1 MFAAIFPGQG
11 SQSVGMMKDL
21 YESSNRTRELYKIA
35 SSVLD
40 YDLWE
45 LTLSDPSEKLNDTVY
60 TQPAMLVAGV
70 ASWESY
76 ISRFD
81 LLPKFMAGHSL
92 GEYTALV
99 CSGVIN
105 FTDAVKI
112 VQTRAK
118 YMAEAVPSNLGA
130 MAAIIGSNDKGVIDL
145 CDFARDNEILSAV
158 NFNAPGQV
166 VIAGN
171 KSAVKRAIDHSREF
185 GAKRAMM
192 LNVSVPSHCKLM
204 DEASIKLKNLLNT
217 IHFNPFTIPVIKNID
232 ARVYNDTA
240 ELVEGLSAQM
250 REPVQWTET
259 IKFITNT
266 GIKKFIEYGP
276 GGILCGLNKR
286 IDRSINSFKLDS
298 IDAHELIND
307 EFS

>member
-11 SQSVGMMKDL
+11 SQSVGMMKNL
-21 YESSNRTRELYKIA
+21 YESSNRIRDLYKVA

-45 LTLSDPSEKLNDTVY
+45 LTASDSSDKLNNTVF

-76 ISRFD
+76 ISRIN
-81 LLPKFMAGHSL
+81 LLPQCMAGHSL

-105 FTDAVKI
+105 FTDALKI

-118 YMAEAVPSNLGA
+118 YMSEAVPSNLGA
-130 MAAIIGSNDKGVIDL
+130 MAAIIGSTDQDVIAL
-145 CDFARDNEILSAV
+145 CDFAKDNEILSAV

-171 KSAVKRAIDHSREF
+171 KSAVNRAINHSREF
-185 GAKRAMM
+185 GAKRAML

-204 DEASIKLKNLLNT
+204 DDVSVKLKNLLST
-217 IHFNPFTIPVIKNID
+217 INFNEFTIPVIKNID
-232 ARVYNDTA
+232 AQVYNDTA
-240 ELVEGLSAQM
+240 ELIEGLSAQVS
-250 REPVQWTET
+250 EPVQWTET
-259 IKFITNT
+259 IKFITNKD
-266 GIKKFIEYGP
+266 IKTFIEYGP

-298 IDAHELIND
+298 IDSLELIND
-307 EFS
+307 KFS

>member
-11 SQSVGMMKDL
+11 SQSVGMMKNL
-21 YESSNRTRELYKIA
+21 YESSDRIRDLYKVA

-45 LTLSDPSEKLNDTVY
+45 LTASDSSDKLNNTVF

-76 ISRFD
+76 KSRIN
-81 LLPKFMAGHSL
+81 LLPQYMAGHSL

-105 FTDAVKI
+105 FTDALKI

-118 YMAEAVPSNLGA
+118 YMSEAVPPNIGA
-130 MAAIIGSNDKGVIDL
+130 MAAIIGSTDKDVIAL
-145 CDFARDNEILSAV
+145 CDFVKDNEILSAV

-171 KSAVKRAIDHSREF
+171 KSAVNRAIDHSREF
-185 GAKRAMM
+185 GAKRAML

-204 DEASIKLKNLLNT
+204 DEVSVKLKNLLST
-217 IHFNPFTIPVIKNID
+217 INFNEFTIPVIKNID
-232 ARVYNDTA
+232 AQVYNDTA
-240 ELVEGLSAQM
+240 ELIEGLSAQVS
-250 REPVQWTET
+250 EPVQWTET
-259 IKFITNT
+259 IKFITNK
-266 GIKKFIEYGP
+266 GIKTFIEYGP

-298 IDAHELIND
+298 IDSLELIND
-307 EFS
+307 KFS

>member
-21 YESSNRTRELYKIA
+21 HESSNRTRELYKIA
-35 SSVLD
+35 SSILD

-118 YMAEAVPSNLGA
+118 YMAEAVP
-130 MAAIIGSNDKGVIDL
+130 
-145 CDFARDNEILSAV
+145 
-158 NFNAPGQV
+158 
-166 VIAGN
+166 
-171 KSAVKRAIDHSREF
+171 
-185 GAKRAMM
+185 
-192 LNVSVPSHCKLM
+192 
-204 DEASIKLKNLLNT
+204 
-217 IHFNPFTIPVIKNID
+217 
-232 ARVYNDTA
+232 
-240 ELVEGLSAQM
+240 
-250 REPVQWTET
+250 
-259 IKFITNT
+259 
-266 GIKKFIEYGP
+266 
-276 GGILCGLNKR
+276 
-286 IDRSINSFKLDS
+286 
-298 IDAHELIND
+298 
-307 EFS
+307 

>member
-1 MFAAIFPGQG
+1 
-11 SQSVGMMKDL
+11 MKDL
-21 YESSNRTRELYKIA
+21 HESSNRTRELYKIA
-35 SSVLD
+35 SSILD

-130 MAAIIGSNDKGVIDL
+130 MAAIIGSTDKGVIDL

-232 ARVYNDTA
+232 ARVYNDKA

-286 IDRSINSFKLDS
+286 IDRSISSFKLDS

>member
-130 MAAIIGSNDKGVIDL
+130 MAAIIGSTDKGVIDL